1 MVTFMLLFIKMD
13 QNDLTLKVDHL
24 NQALGRHQLKR
35 EHRFHLASSTL
46 PPYHVI
52 YFARF
57 RKWINIRETIIFDPV
72 RDLEEIVK

>member
-52 YFARF
+52 YFCPIP
-57 RKWINIRETIIFDPV
+57 KMDQ
-72 RDLEEIVK
+72 